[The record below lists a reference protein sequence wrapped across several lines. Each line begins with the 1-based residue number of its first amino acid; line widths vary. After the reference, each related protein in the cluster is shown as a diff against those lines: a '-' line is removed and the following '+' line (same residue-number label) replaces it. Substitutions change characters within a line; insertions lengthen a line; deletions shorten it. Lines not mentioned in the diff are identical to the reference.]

1 MMCTLPLGVT
11 LRGRAI
17 VQELCGSF
25 AVLNSVQACCVRDYA
40 ADQAQF
46 WRYGRRLLAVQAPP
60 VEQGLDSS
68 H

>member
-46 WRYGRRLLAVQAPP
+46 WRYGRRLLAGQAPP
-60 VEQGLDSS
+60 VEQGLDNS

>member
-1 MMCTLPLGVT
+1 MCTLPLSMT
-11 LRGRAI
+11 LRGSAV
-17 VQELCGSF
+17 VQGLCGWF
-25 AVLNSVQACCVRDYA
+25 AVLNSVQACHVRDYA

-46 WRYGRRLLAVQAPP
+46 WRYGRRLLAEHAPP